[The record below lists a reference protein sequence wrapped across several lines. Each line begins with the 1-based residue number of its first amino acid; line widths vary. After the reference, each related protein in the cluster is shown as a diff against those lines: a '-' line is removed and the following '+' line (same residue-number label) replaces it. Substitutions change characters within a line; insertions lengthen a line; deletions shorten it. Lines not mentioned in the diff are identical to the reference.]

1 MPWYLNPV
9 FLPAASG
16 LLGVIVG
23 GLITAGSSYLL
34 DKRRE
39 RREREREEREAAT
52 ELKRAARMLSA
63 NLLVFCGDMRS
74 VLREKRW
81 SVWKSSDYSPGAW
94 VQYQTVLAPK
104 LTNSAWKALI
114 EAFLSINAFIAPR
127 QQADEVERVQ
137 QRASDSLSAAI
148 ERVPDTHAAEK
159 KALEQEWLNTLR
171 DRHRLLDSTA
181 AAIEVLLQNIETA
194 HNEIAAFSE
203 HELKLHAA

>member
-1 MPWYLNPV
+1 M
-9 FLPAASG
+9 
-16 LLGVIVG
+16 
-23 GLITAGSSYLL
+23 
-34 DKRRE
+34 
-39 RREREREEREAAT
+39 
-52 ELKRAARMLSA
+52 
-63 NLLVFCGDMRS
+63 
-74 VLREKRW
+74 
-81 SVWKSSDYSPGAW
+81 
-94 VQYQTVLAPK
+94 
-104 LTNSAWKALI
+104 
-114 EAFLSINAFIAPR
+114 
-127 QQADEVERVQ
+127 ERVQ